1 MYENLVVFHDDAVWL
16 KKCLKGFFRWQLF
29 SQNVHAPHAPARCRS
44 PVLWLAMAKLFALML
59 VLQGIP
65 MVSHVTEADPA
76 AVLVV
81 TDQCEGAFKI
91 ACAIDVFLC

>member
-1 MYENLVVFHDDAVWL
+1 
-16 KKCLKGFFRWQLF
+16 
-29 SQNVHAPHAPARCRS
+29 
-44 PVLWLAMAKLFALML
+44 MAKLFARML

-81 TDQCEGAFKI
+81 TDQFEEGFKI
-91 ACAIDVFLC
+91 AGAMDLFLC

>member
-1 MYENLVVFHDDAVWL
+1 
-16 KKCLKGFFRWQLF
+16 
-29 SQNVHAPHAPARCRS
+29 
-44 PVLWLAMAKLFALML
+44 MAKLFALML